1 MTSAVL
7 SIDNDLLNQRS
18 SKTSLLDH
26 YRTHRF
32 GSPGR
37 IQRNKQRSQ
46 KSYGDL
52 PSNTPS
58 DSKLGREHRNL
69 CASAPELVENENV
82 YFDGIKIRVLEEV
95 GYGSSATV
103 YKAESPLPTPKT
115 LSRTSS
121 VNNMSDLKSDDSSS
135 SSSLSITEIDYDK
148 EDFLGDD
155 HVAIKVCKNSSYEDK
170 KDIAAE
176 RDILLS
182 EHQSPHIIKCF
193 GIITGEL
200 GTYDQVDDNN
210 VGFVL
215 EYHKLGNLNEYLI
228 KNSNDPVL
236 DRGIIISFAKDIIK
250 AIHFVHNS
258 LNVIHRDI
266 RSPNFLVT
274 DELKLLLCDFGYAR
288 KNTKHN
294 RETTFKIVKTNPR
307 WTAPELYDDDAQN
320 VSYTF
325 ASDIYSIGIVLWEIF
340 NYCISGKYCSP
351 FGLTKHPFRITMDIV
366 EGMRPDIS
374 DDKFP
379 TEFKDILSKAWNQN
393 PSERPNTSELLE
405 MICKLS

>member
-1 MTSAVL
+1 MTSTVS
-7 SIDNDLLNQRS
+7 SINSDLANQRS

-26 YRTHRF
+26 YGALR
-32 GSPGR
+32 
-37 IQRNKQRSQ
+37 RNKQRLQRSH
-46 KSYGDL
+46 GDL
-52 PSNTPS
+52 PQKGDQLPILPA
-58 DSKLGREHRNL
+58 SKLGREHRKL
-69 CASAPELVENENV
+69 CASAPELVRNETV

-95 GYGSSATV
+95 CHGSSATV
-103 YKAESPLPTPKT
+103 YKAESPLSTPKN

-121 VNNMSDLKSDDSSS
+121 VSSMSDT
-135 SSSLSITEIDYDK
+135 SSSLSITEMNCEE
-148 EDFLGDD
+148 EDFLCDD
-155 HVAIKVCKNSSYEDK
+155 HVAIKVCKNHSHEDK

-176 RDILLS
+176 MDILLS
-182 EHQSPHIIKCF
+182 EHQSPHIVKCF

-200 GTYDQVDDNN
+200 DTYDQVDDNN

-228 KNSNDPVL
+228 KNDQML
-236 DRGIIISFAKDIIK
+236 DRELIISFAEDIIK
-250 AIHFVHNS
+250 ALHFVHNS
-258 LNVIHRDI
+258 LNVVHRDI

-274 DELKLLLCDFGYAR
+274 DELKLLLCDFGSAR

-307 WTAPELYDDDAQN
+307 WTAPELYDDDAPDI
-320 VSYTF
+320 SYTF
-325 ASDIYSIGIVLWEIF
+325 ASDIYSIGIVLWEMF
-340 NYCISGKYCSP
+340 NYYVSGKYGVP
-351 FGLTKHPFRITMDIV
+351 FGLTKHPFKITMDIV

-379 TEFKDILSKAWNQN
+379 IEFKDILSQAWNQD

-405 MICKLS
+405 MICKLSVCLDRV